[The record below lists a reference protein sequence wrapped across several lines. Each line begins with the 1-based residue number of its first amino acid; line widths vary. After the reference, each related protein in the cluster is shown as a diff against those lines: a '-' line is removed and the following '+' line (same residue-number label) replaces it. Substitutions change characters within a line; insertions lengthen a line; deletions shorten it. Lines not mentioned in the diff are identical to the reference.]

1 MAGPSVAVR
10 VFADITNF
18 AKTMGDTAA
27 HGQAA
32 AGKIH
37 EAFSGMLG
45 ALNQTGVLGPFG
57 DALGGV
63 DQALEQISKHGKDV
77 GLAMIGVGG
86 AMAGIGVGLSAL
98 GSKDQAAHQ
107 QLQAAVQATG
117 ADYADYA
124 KSVDQAVKHQENFGH
139 SAAETQDALTKL
151 TEATHDPQQALAL
164 LGETSNVA
172 AAKHI
177 SLSEAAANV
186 GKVYNGNTKLLK
198 EFGVTVDKTTHLT
211 ADHQTATEALA
222 KVVAGQATAAQDTF
236 AGRLDV
242 LKTKFEDQAAA
253 MGQKYGPAI
262 TGIGSLLAGL
272 GSAWSVISAIMAA
285 DWFAAFWPVAL
296 VVAAIAAVG
305 IAIYLLRDKFV
316 EVFRWIEKNWPLLV
330 DIIFG
335 PFGVVAT
342 QIYQNWDAILRFFKG
357 LPGQI
362 AAIFVDVWHGIY
374 TAFKDVIN
382 AVIDVWN
389 MLHFTLPKV
398 DVLGVH
404 LGGESI
410 GVPTIPH
417 LAQGGLITQTGLVYA
432 HAGEAI
438 TPAGATPGPAVH
450 IDNATFTDQADLDML
465 FRQASFAVSAGRM

>member
-1 MAGPSVAVR
+1 
-10 VFADITNF
+10 
-18 AKTMGDTAA
+18 
-27 HGQAA
+27 
-32 AGKIH
+32 
-37 EAFSGMLG
+37 
-45 ALNQTGVLGPFG
+45 
-57 DALGGV
+57 
-63 DQALEQISKHGKDV
+63 
-77 GLAMIGVGG
+77 
-86 AMAGIGVGLSAL
+86 
-98 GSKDQAAHQ
+98 
-107 QLQAAVQATG
+107 
-117 ADYADYA
+117 
-124 KSVDQAVKHQENFGH
+124 
-139 SAAETQDALTKL
+139 
-151 TEATHDPQQALAL
+151 
-164 LGETSNVA
+164 
-172 AAKHI
+172 
-177 SLSEAAANV
+177 
-186 GKVYNGNTKLLK
+186 
-198 EFGVTVDKTTHLT
+198 
-211 ADHQTATEALA
+211 
-222 KVVAGQATAAQDTF
+222 
-236 AGRLDV
+236 
-242 LKTKFEDQAAA
+242 
-253 MGQKYGPAI
+253 
-262 TGIGSLLAGL
+262 
-272 GSAWSVISAIMAA
+272 MAA

-404 LGGESI
+404 IGGESI